1 MDSENTESGDIALDG
16 AVNTAEARQDARDA
30 ASRERVAEKD
40 EAFKL
45 ESSGVAAGRI
55 ERFGVGPDSQARVAA
70 RAERSRT
77 GDSFQSAMM
86 AQAYSQPVT
95 FSVGG
100 RDVSMSLGNMRTV
113 ASDRYNHYAT
123 QLRQLKNQGADQEKI
138 KAAQQRMDAYRDLMD
153 LTDDVAAGKASPD
166 AINSHIQKND
176 IGQEIV
182 DTGLA
187 KPDVVVTYT
196 APQAAETATAGA
208 HAQQSADELN
218 AGFVDSMFGGP
229 RPPS

>member
-1 MDSENTESGDIALDG
+1 MASDYFENSVG
-16 AVNTAEARQDARDA
+16 ASSPNDAMNSAEAEQDARDV
-30 ASRERVAEKD
+30 ASRVRVAEKD
-40 EAFKL
+40 EAFNQEL
-45 ESSGVAAGRI
+45 SGTGTRM

-77 GDSFQSAMM
+77 GDSFHAAMM

-100 RDVSMSLGNMRTV
+100 RDVSMSLGDMRTV

-138 KAAQQRMDAYRDLMD
+138 KAAQQRMDAYRELMD

-166 AINSHIQKND
+166 AINDFIQKHD
-176 IGQEIV
+176 IGEEIV
-182 DTGLA
+182 DAALA
-187 KPDVVVTYT
+187 HPDIDISDATPT
-196 APQAAETATAGA
+196 AAEKA
-208 HAQQSADELN
+208 N
-218 AGFVDSMFGGP
+218 AGQTISTQTASTFDAIF
-229 RPPS
+229 RP

>member
-1 MDSENTESGDIALDG
+1 MEDRVDCNRAPLDVADHIESA
-16 AVNTAEARQDARDA
+16 QDARDLA
-30 ASRERVAEKD
+30 AREHGSEKYEGFIAE
-40 EAFKL
+40 L
-45 ESSGVAAGRI
+45 SGIAAGRI

-77 GDSFQSAMM
+77 GDSFQAAMM

-100 RDVSMSLGNMRTV
+100 RNVSMELSDVRGI

-218 AGFVDSMFGGP
+218 AGFVDSMFGSP